1 MHRPLTSLALA
12 LVAAFVPARAQE
24 PAGPEIS
31 PQSDAQRELVE
42 IFGRVERRLRAI
54 DELLSDAAAGDTKKL
69 ADAKESGI
77 GELLRRSQDE
87 GRQVRDDIDRIL
99 ELAQQMGQQ
108 QQSSGGGQQGQNQ
121 GQPSGGQQGQQQG
134 QSRLDGQGGT
144 QGQQE
149 ATPSQPERGGEQ
161 GGKDDGK
168 TPQSKPGAPPKGEQP
183 GGDQAS
189 RDPGANRQGQDPSKG
204 STDRGQSG
212 NDGADR
218 WGDLPERAR
227 EVFRQQGGTA
237 MPARYRDWI
246 DSYYRRLAKKP

>member
-1 MHRPLTSLALA
+1 MNHHLRLLALA
-12 LVAAFVPARAQE
+12 LATAFAPARAQE
-24 PAGPEIS
+24 PAGPNLA
-31 PQSDAQRELVE
+31 PQDDAQRELVE

-69 ADAKESGI
+69 QEAKESGI

-121 GQPSGGQQGQQQG
+121 GQASGGQQGRQQG

-144 QGQQE
+144 QGERE

-161 GGKDDGK
+161 GGKEDGQ
-168 TPQSKPGAPPKGEQP
+168 TPQSKPGSPPQGQEP
-183 GGDQAS
+183 GGDQSS
-189 RDPGANRQGQDPSKG
+189 RDAGANREGRDPSKG
-204 STDRGQSG
+204 ATDRGQSG

-246 DSYYRRLAKKP
+246 DAYYRRLAKKP